1 MIEPSRIE
9 LVAAQ
14 AGDADALVEVR
25 IEAMRESLERVGRFD
40 ASRARERFLSGFVP
54 EHTRHVVVDGERVGF
69 VVVKPAGHALLLDHL
84 YIRPAFQR
92 RGIGA
97 AVLETVFAEA
107 DAKNQPLRVGALT
120 GSDSNRF
127 YQRHGFELTE
137 RAQWDNYYLRVA
149 GVKSTRRL
157 PQRIII
163 IGMSGSGKT
172 TLAHEIAARA
182 GIPHIELDGLFWG
195 PGWEPRAPASFRA
208 DVKQAVDA
216 PCWVIDGN
224 YSSVREIVWPH
235 ADMVVWLNLS
245 FWTTFAR
252 VFARTLN
259 RSIEGTL
266 LWNGNR
272 ESFGR
277 SFFSRE
283 SILWWVIRH
292 YHDRRRSFAALRAN
306 NTFANLQWVELRRPE
321 QVDEFI
327 QRLSA

>member
-1 MIEPSRIE
+1 MSGRPRIE

-14 AGDADALVEVR
+14 PGDAEALVAVR
-25 IEAMRESLERVGRFD
+25 IEAMRESLERAGRFD
-40 ASRARERFLSGFVP
+40 ATRARERFLSGYVP
-54 EHTRHVVVDGERVGF
+54 EHTRHVLADGERVGF
-69 VVVKPAGHALLLDHL
+69 VVVKPAEHALLLDHL

-97 AVLETVFAEA
+97 AVLETVFGEA
-107 DAKNQPLRVGALT
+107 DAKKLPLRVGALT

-137 RAQWDNYYLRVA
+137 RAEWDNYYLRPA
-149 GVKSTRRL
+149 GDPSTHRL
-157 PQRIII
+157 PQRIIV

-172 TLAHEIAARA
+172 TLAKEISART

-195 PGWEPRAPASFRA
+195 PEWEPRAPASFRA

-216 PCWVIDGN
+216 PRWVADGN
-224 YSSVREIVWPH
+224 YSSVREIVWPR
-235 ADMVVWLNLS
+235 AQMVVWLNLP
-245 FWTTFAR
+245 FWTTFGR

-259 RSIEGTL
+259 RSMEGTL

-277 SFFSRE
+277 SFFSRD

-292 YHDRRRSFAALRAN
+292 YHDRRRSFEALRAN
-306 NTFANLQWVELRRPE
+306 NTFANLQWVEINRPE

-327 QRLSA
+327 ERLSV